1 MLYVSSINF
10 VGFVGCN
17 LRKQLLEMH
26 LLKYSETT
34 FAAGRLL
41 LCPYIVRACFTI
53 FLTKK
58 QYLKK
63 RIENL
68 LKFLNKSE

>member
-1 MLYVSSINF
+1 LNALWKFFF

-17 LRKQLLEMH
+17 LQKQLLEMH

-34 FAAGRLL
+34 FAAGLL
-41 LCPYIVRACFTI
+41 LCPLCFTI
-53 FLTKK
+53 FLTKNKNKK
-58 QYLKK
+58 QYLNK

-68 LKFLNKSE
+68 LGICK